1 MNDNENKSRRH
12 RETESRAPLAKRAAK
27 LSAFVYLGLAV
38 TVVIAATIGI
48 FSISYDDS
56 PVKVSLPDMDFGASG
71 VHAESRVPDLPVGDE
86 QSGVEADTSEPDDS
100 SAAERTFYCP
110 VSGKVG
116 KGYSV
121 TALVFSQT
129 MKDYRVHTGID
140 ISAPAG
146 TPVIAY
152 AAGEVVSVENDY
164 FYGTTVAVKHDYD
177 TVSYYMSLSPEL
189 AGGISVGAHIAAG
202 QQIGSVGNTA
212 RVESADGPHLHF
224 ELRVGGETVDPSEA
238 IPD

>member
-1 MNDNENKSRRH
+1 MNDNENKSRR
-12 RETESRAPLAKRAAK
+12 SRGEGNPAPLAKRAAK
-27 LSAFVYLGLAV
+27 LSAFVYLGLAAF
-38 TVVIAATIGI
+38 VVIAATIGI

-56 PVKVSLPDMDFGASG
+56 PVKVSLPDIDFGASG
-71 VHAESRVPDLPVGDE
+71 AHAESRVPDLPVGDE
-86 QSGVEADTSEPDDS
+86 QSGIAADTSEPDES
-100 SAAERTFYCP
+100 SAAERTFYSP
-110 VSGKVG
+110 VSGKIS

-146 TPVIAY
+146 TPVVAY

-164 FYGTTVAVKHDYD
+164 FYGTSVAVKHDYD
-177 TVSYYMSLSPEL
+177 TVSYYKSLSAEL
-189 AGGISVGAHIAAG
+189 ANGITVGAKVAAG

-224 ELRVGGETVDPSEA
+224 ELRVGGETVNPAEA
-238 IPD
+238 LPD